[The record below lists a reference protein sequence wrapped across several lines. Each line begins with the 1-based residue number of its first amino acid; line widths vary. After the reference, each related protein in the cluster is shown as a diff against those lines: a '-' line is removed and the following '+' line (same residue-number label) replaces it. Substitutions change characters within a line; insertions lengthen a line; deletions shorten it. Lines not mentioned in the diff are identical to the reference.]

1 VVVAAALRACVAVA
15 NVLSA
20 ELFVGGARA
29 CVREC
34 AGAIAME
41 VKRQA
46 MALRASAN
54 RCDANLSLS
63 VSLSVSLS
71 SLQPDKSV
79 NFMLL
84 RFIGGTFALRF
95 FNRRNLRTL
104 RAVRDVPVGPASR
117 RSCWRI
123 RRRSRARSVNAVC
136 APRVAIFSH

>member
-1 VVVAAALRACVAVA
+1 MVVAAALRACVAVA

-54 RCDANLSLS
+54 RCDANLSLCLFL
-63 VSLSVSLS
+63 SLSLSL
-71 SLQPDKSV
+71 
-79 NFMLL
+79 
-84 RFIGGTFALRF
+84 
-95 FNRRNLRTL
+95 
-104 RAVRDVPVGPASR
+104 
-117 RSCWRI
+117 
-123 RRRSRARSVNAVC
+123 
-136 APRVAIFSH
+136 FSATR